1 MSPVVSAELGCPFQS
16 ENKMLLL
23 SPLTTEKDV
32 IMLGVSFFI
41 LEGTYCIIYAILT
54 HQASGFEWGPEAKRV
69 SVAGPVSRASCS
81 VIWAL

>member
-1 MSPVVSAELGCPFQS
+1 MSPVVSTELGCPFRS

-32 IMLGVSFFI
+32 IMLGMSFFI
-41 LEGTYCIIYAILT
+41 LEETYCIIYAILT
-54 HQASGFEWGPEAKRV
+54 HQASGFEGGPEAKRV
-69 SVAGPVSRASCS
+69 PVAGPVSTASSS